1 VTAPI
6 RILGAGPAGLTA
18 AICLAR
24 AGRRVQVHERR
35 SDVGLRFPGDLQ
47 GLENWSCDEDALSEI
62 RRYGISPD
70 FEAIRCAHLEM
81 IAGRERFEVDAGDAG
96 WYLVRRG
103 NADGALDSTLRRQAE
118 SLDVDIR
125 FGATLPPEEVDI
137 VATGPRLGE
146 VVGVGKGIVF
156 ETSGA
161 DTSVLLLDP
170 LIARSGYAYLLIAAG
185 RGVLAC
191 GIFDAFTRIDEY
203 FEAARNRLT
212 ALREFDIRNP
222 RTFGGVEAF
231 SPRPRWHHGRALV
244 VGEASGVQ
252 DLLWGFGIR
261 TAVRS
266 GWLAARSI
274 IEGTDYGRAAA
285 TALIPGVR
293 ATVVAR
299 AVWELSGRKNF
310 EPTLRFL
317 RSRPEPVKVVR
328 LLYTW
333 TRGHALV
340 YPLAVRMLGRRYSH
354 FSAGSAES

>member
-1 VTAPI
+1 
-6 RILGAGPAGLTA
+6 LSA

-24 AGRRVQVHERR
+24 AGRRVEVHERR

-47 GLENWSCDEDALSEI
+47 GLENWSCDEDALIEI
-62 RRYGISPD
+62 RRYGISTD
-70 FEAIRCAHLEM
+70 FDAIRCAHLEM
-81 IAGRERFEVDAGDAG
+81 IAGRERFDVDAGNAG

-103 NADGALDSTLRRQAE
+103 NAEGTLDSSLRRQAE
-118 SLDVDIR
+118 SLDVDVR
-125 FGATLPPEEVDI
+125 VGSTLPPEEVDI
-137 VATGPRLGE
+137 LATGPRRHE

-170 LIARSGYAYLLIAAG
+170 SLARSGYAYLLIADG
-185 RGVLAC
+185 HGVLAC
-191 GIFDAFTRIDEY
+191 GIFDSFTRIDEY
-203 FEAARNRLT
+203 FDAAKERLT
-212 ALREFDIRNP
+212 SLREFDIRNI

-231 SPRPRWHHGRALV
+231 SPRPRWRQGRALV

-274 IEGTDYGRAAA
+274 IEGTDYGAAA
-285 TALIPGVR
+285 AEALIPGIR

-310 EPTLRFL
+310 ELTLRFL
-317 RSRPEPVKVVR
+317 RSRSDPVKFVR

-354 FSAGSAES
+354 FSAGSAQS